1 MQHLVEAGSNGLIH
15 PSKEATEFVEMVAT
29 KVERSLIAG
38 KRQFGLMPYRHNSEY
53 IGFDWI
59 DEAKNSFGI
68 VFFVTPYAGSLPTDM
83 DAQGVDVA
91 VSSWVDMLLLM
102 RLIAERVNG
111 TSMGEL

>member
-15 PSKEATEFVEMVAT
+15 PSEEAKAFVEMVAV
-29 KVERSLIAG
+29 KIKQNLIAG

-59 DEAKNSFGI
+59 DEGKNSFGI
-68 VFFVTPYAGSLPTDM
+68 VFFVTPYAGSLPIDM
-83 DAQGVDVA
+83 DAQGGDVA

-111 TSMGEL
+111 NSMGEI